1 MERPVRNE
9 QDEEQEVI
17 RKVLAGAKE
26 EYRHLVAANQ
36 SQIYAM
42 MLKQVGDPT
51 VAEELTQ
58 DAFVRAYRH
67 LNKFRFDARFSTW
80 LTRIAL
86 NLSHSYFASRRF
98 KEQQRSTSLDMSTY
112 ERNHQQNS
120 SDSEQDS
127 PYDPEAIQQLR
138 RAIQQ
143 LKPKFREVLVLCGLE
158 KKSYQEAADL
168 LGIRVGTVRSRLSRA
183 RHQLQQLYFEV

>member
-1 MERPVRNE
+1 MERPVSNE

-17 RKVLAGAKE
+17 RNVLAGAKE
-26 EYRHLVAANQ
+26 EYRHLVAAHQ

-58 DAFVRAYRH
+58 DAFLRAYRS
-67 LNKFRFDARFSTW
+67 LGKFRFDARFSTW

-98 KEQQRSTSLDMSTY
+98 KEQQKSRSLDMNMY
-112 ERNHQQNS
+112 DQEKIENPI
-120 SDSEQDS
+120 DS
-127 PYDPEAIQQLR
+127 PEESPFDAEAIQQLR
-138 RAIQQ
+138 RAIQK

-158 KKSYQEAADL
+158 KKSYQEAAEL
-168 LGIRVGTVRSRLSRA
+168 LGIRVGTVRSRLNRA